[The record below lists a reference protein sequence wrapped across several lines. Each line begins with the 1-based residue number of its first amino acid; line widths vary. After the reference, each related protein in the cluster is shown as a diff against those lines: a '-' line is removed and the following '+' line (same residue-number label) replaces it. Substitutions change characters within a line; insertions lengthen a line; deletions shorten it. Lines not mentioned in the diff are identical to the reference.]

1 MLQTNPHICVLSY
14 KGSTSDFG
22 SESRGSNPRRTTMKA
37 ISKNIEVDYLKWT
50 DNLHEMKVFC
60 SCVITYESCCI
71 DDYYS
76 LTIYD
81 DIRENDVIVPLGNYV
96 IKFNNILTHVD
107 PETFE
112 LLFEITSC
120 NQQSDQN
127 EYPNT

>member
-1 MLQTNPHICVLSY
+1 MQTNPHILSY
-14 KGSTSDFG
+14 SIKVITSDFD
-22 SESRGSNPRRTTMKA
+22 SENRGPIPRRTTMKA

-60 SCVITYESCCI
+60 PCVITYESCCI

-81 DIRENDVIVPLGNYV
+81 DLRENEVIVPLGNYV
-96 IKFNNILTHVD
+96 VKFNNILTHVD

-120 NQQSDQN
+120 NQQSGQN
-127 EYPNT
+127 DEV